1 MIDAILNWIF
11 RSVRIKVTDLQR
23 FVKDCDFDDDGYV
36 SADEFVTLLRTWV
49 KELRK

>member
-11 RSVRIKVTDLQR
+11 RNVRIKVDDLCR
-23 FVKDCDFDDDGYV
+23 FVKDCDFDSDGYV
-36 SADEFVTLLRTWV
+36 SAGEFVTLLRGWI